1 MAPEFICVDNCR
13 EERKQKTGN
22 RMTRLRKG
30 RRKYYDIFSHVYDAF
45 IRMHA
50 RQDQDD
56 TRNFLVDAA
65 RLCEKSMPR
74 ILDICCGTG
83 SVIIAFA
90 ERYPQSLT
98 IGYDFSHGMLLKA
111 QEKNTSGRVVFVEGD
126 AAALPFADNIFHVVT
141 CSHALYEL
149 KGETRQKALREMQ
162 RVVRHDGYVLIMEHE
177 IPRQPIVKFLFYLRM
192 LSMGAKD
199 AYEFVSGGVEP
210 LEKVFSHVTLS
221 HSRTGKSKLMSCQ
234 K

>member
-1 MAPEFICVDNCR
+1 
-13 EERKQKTGN
+13 
-22 RMTRLRKG
+22 MTRIRKG
-30 RRKYYDIFSHVYDAF
+30 RRKYYDIFSHFYDAF
-45 IRMHA
+45 IRMHS
-50 RQDQDD
+50 RQDEDD

-65 RLCEKSMPR
+65 YLDGKPMPR

-83 SVIIAFA
+83 SVIIAFE
-90 ERYPQSLT
+90 ERYPESMA
-98 IGYDFSHGMLLKA
+98 IGYDFSHGMLRKA

-126 AAALPFADNIFHVVT
+126 AAALPFADNIFNVVT

-149 KGETRQKALREMQ
+149 KGEIRQKALQEMQ

-177 IPRQPIVKFLFYLRM
+177 IPRHPVVKFLFYLRM
-192 LSMGAKD
+192 LSMGSKD
-199 AYEFVSGGVEP
+199 ACEFLKGGLEP
-210 LEKVFSHVTLS
+210 LEKVFSRVTLS